1 MPRRKPEKVVV
12 HRLELG
18 DFERSRIDSFL
29 AAKTFE
35 AGSKPVVDILK
46 DVSAM
51 ASIGA
56 IIFFLFPNLL
66 KNNANGEDY
75 SKDEIKGRDEKGL
88 ADYIEAQNLLAIA
101 ATGTLAYFT
110 GGTSLLVSSL
120 IGAIGGTVI
129 AEGAEEV
136 VYETLDVKEKI
147 EAGIAAAKQQARLLK
162 LVYDLG
168 LLDDRRMPG
177 VNYD

>member
-35 AGSKPVVDILK
+35 AGSKPIVDVLK
-46 DVSAM
+46 DISAM

-56 IIFFLFPNLL
+56 IVFFLFPNLL
-66 KNNANGEDY
+66 KNNATGEDY
-75 SKDEIKGRDEKGL
+75 SKDDIAGKDSTGL
-88 ADYIEAQNLLAIA
+88 ADYIETQNLLAIA
-101 ATGTLAYFT
+101 ATGSLAYFT
-110 GGTSLLVSSL
+110 GGTSLVVSSL
-120 IGAIGGTVI
+120 IGILGGTVV

-136 VYETLDVKEKI
+136 YYDTLNAVEKTK
-147 EAGIAAAKQQARLLK
+147 AAIAAAKQQAQLLK

-168 LLDDRRMPG
+168 LLDERRLA
-177 VNYD
+177 